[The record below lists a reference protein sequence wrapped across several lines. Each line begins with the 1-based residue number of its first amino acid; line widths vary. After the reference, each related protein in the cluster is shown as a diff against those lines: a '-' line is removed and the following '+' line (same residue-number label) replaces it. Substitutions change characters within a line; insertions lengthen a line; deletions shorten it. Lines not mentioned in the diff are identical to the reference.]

1 MEKRA
6 AISSGEQKN
15 SLHMFG
21 QLLEKTMS
29 VYFPDNIDVAV
40 GIIETFGC
48 DAFFRDAKDPDK
60 LAAYLYS
67 VKRWVELTTG
77 RPYRSVAQEVALKY
91 ATQKP

>member
-1 MEKRA
+1 
-6 AISSGEQKN
+6 
-15 SLHMFG
+15 
-21 QLLEKTMS
+21 MS
-29 VYFPDNIDVAV
+29 IYFPDNVDVAV

-60 LAAYLYS
+60 LVAYLYS

>member
-15 SLHMFG
+15 SLLMFG